1 MTTTATVEI
10 LNDLIETNYDRI
22 EGYRKAAEE
31 SKEFDESLHSL
42 FMSKADE
49 SRKHVSALVEKVR
62 AMGGETEKGSTNMGT
77 LYRAWMDVKAS
88 FSTND
93 RHAMFASCE
102 YGEDQAL
109 KAYNKALDKDAD
121 IDPATRQ
128 MLNAQLVT
136 IKKSHDEI
144 KALRDAGK

>member
-1 MTTTATVEI
+1 MTTTTTIEI

-31 SKEFDESLHSL
+31 SKDFDESLHPL

-62 AMGGETEKGSTNMGT
+62 AMGGEAERGSTTMGT
-77 LYRAWMDVKAS
+77 LYRTWMDVKAS

-93 RHAMFASCE
+93 RHSMFASCE

-109 KAYNKALDKDAD
+109 KAYRKALDKDAD
-121 IDPATRQ
+121 LDPATKQ
-128 MLNAQLVT
+128 MLNMQLAT
-136 IKKSHDEI
+136 IQKSHDEI
-144 KALRDAGK
+144 KAMRDAVK